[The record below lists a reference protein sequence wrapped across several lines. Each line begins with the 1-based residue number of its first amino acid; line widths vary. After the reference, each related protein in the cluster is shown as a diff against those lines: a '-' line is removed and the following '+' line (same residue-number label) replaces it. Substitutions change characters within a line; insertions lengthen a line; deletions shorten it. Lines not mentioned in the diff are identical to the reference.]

1 MQDEVT
7 KHTKKMYDIVKSPKH
22 ALREKI
28 REIIIEIFIIVF
40 AVTLSI
46 WLHGWSEHRH
56 QQNETKEFLADLK
69 EDLEND
75 VKSMQVAKEDL
86 SKSATSFLF
95 LSQLNKDRLDSLSK
109 AKSPL
114 NFLSSLGTTKVSN
127 GDYEGFKSSGK
138 IGFIEDKKLKKLI
151 LKYYQDATP
160 NVLEAEKINASL
172 LIKVLDYW
180 AENSDQDV
188 QKRILSP
195 QLKTLL
201 ATFNQTA
208 KGSLDL
214 YQEAI
219 GLAKEISTEIDKGY

>member
-7 KHTKKMYDIVKSPKH
+7 KHTKKMYDIVKDTKH
-22 ALREKI
+22 TLGEKI
-28 REIIIEIFIIVF
+28 REIIVEIFIIVF

-46 WLHGWSEHRH
+46 GLHGWSEHRH

-75 VKSMQVAKEDL
+75 VKSMQVAKDSL
-86 SKSATSFLF
+86 SKSERSFLF
-95 LSQLNKDRLDSLSK
+95 LARLNKDRLDSLSK
-109 AKSPL
+109 AKS
-114 NFLSSLGTTKVSN
+114 FLYFYSSLGTTKISN

-138 IGFIEDKKLKKLI
+138 IGFIEDKKLKKII
-151 LKYYQDATP
+151 LKYYQDAIP
-160 NVLEAEKINASL
+160 NVLEAEKINAAL
-172 LIKVLDYW
+172 LLKVLDYW

-195 QLKTLL
+195 KLKTLL

-208 KGSLDL
+208 KSSLDL

-219 GLAKEISTEIDKGY
+219 GLANEITAEIDKDR